1 MSSVSP
7 PKTKLAHVRPFRLVP
22 LSPIAV
28 GCHMRIELLTIVAAL
43 GVASSAVAQGTD
55 KPVDGSAPGSVLLV
69 LRERPPG
76 KPALI
81 VREPPN
87 SNGNVRQRSII

>member
-1 MSSVSP
+1 
-7 PKTKLAHVRPFRLVP
+7 
-22 LSPIAV
+22 
-28 GCHMRIELLTIVAAL
+28 MRIELLTIVAAL